1 MILVI
6 HILIS
11 VWIIY
16 ISPSKQQRN
25 IVQLCTTP
33 PPDCKIS
40 VFYASPYEIGYW
52 NKKWSLTLQRRLSLP
67 FQSFPTGLWLDQGEK
82 QVVLVWFQNLP
93 INTSRLVCIAKWK
106 TLVLCLRG
114 NRRFQTFKIRKYFPH
129 SMDVHFSGSEHYW
142 AGGLEDPNRVQGDEA
157 AEGARADG
165 QGERQQ
171 HKRHQHVNSLVCF

>member
-114 NRRFQTFKIRKYFPH
+114 NWRFQAFKIRKYFPH
-129 SMDVHFSGSEHYW
+129 SHGFTLFRIRTPLSRRPWRSKPRTRRWSSGRSASGW
-142 AGGLEDPNRVQGDEA
+142 ARWTATTQASSACE
-157 AEGARADG
+157 
-165 QGERQQ
+165 
-171 HKRHQHVNSLVCF
+171 